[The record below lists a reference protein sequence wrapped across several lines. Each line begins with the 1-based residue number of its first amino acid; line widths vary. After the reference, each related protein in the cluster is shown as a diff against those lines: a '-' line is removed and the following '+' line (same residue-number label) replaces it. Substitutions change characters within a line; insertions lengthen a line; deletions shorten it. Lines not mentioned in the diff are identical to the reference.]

1 MTDQQLYLSIGIP
14 SVLIVLS
21 WLLQS
26 QRLNAIDARLQGI
39 ETALRGVYEM
49 AGRHDKAIET
59 LEKRPA

>member
-26 QRLNAIDARLQGI
+26 QRFNAIDARLQGI
-39 ETALRGVYEM
+39 ESALRGVYEM
-49 AGRHDKAIET
+49 AGRHDKAIT
-59 LEKRPA
+59 LEKKSA